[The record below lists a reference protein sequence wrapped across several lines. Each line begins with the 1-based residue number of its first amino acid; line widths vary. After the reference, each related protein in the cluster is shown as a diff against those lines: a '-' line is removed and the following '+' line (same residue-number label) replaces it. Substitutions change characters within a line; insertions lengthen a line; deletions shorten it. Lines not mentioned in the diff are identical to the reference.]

1 MTTQAQCTD
10 MQERK
15 LQLQQRLATLHSS
28 GSAAAAAAP
37 KEPNTLSA
45 DMQARQQDL
54 DILLGL
60 QVRPNLPG
68 LRSYGL
74 V

>member
-28 GSAAAAAAP
+28 GSAAASAP

-60 QVRPNLPG
+60 QVRLNL
-68 LRSYGL
+68 S
-74 V
+74 